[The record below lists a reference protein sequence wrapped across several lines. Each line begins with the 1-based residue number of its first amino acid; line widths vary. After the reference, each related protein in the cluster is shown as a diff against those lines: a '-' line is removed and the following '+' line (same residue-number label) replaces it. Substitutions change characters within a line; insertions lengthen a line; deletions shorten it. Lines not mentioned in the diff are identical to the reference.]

1 MKICT
6 LSSGSKG
13 NCTYVESGSSAVLI
27 DQGLSLREL
36 EKRAAGVGLDLTKVR
51 MIAVTHE
58 HTDHISGLDMLT
70 KKHGTKVV
78 APRTVAARLRGML
91 PGVEDYI
98 EVIRA
103 GESFHIGEA
112 EVRAFRTLHDTDE
125 SVGYRIEAESSFG
138 LCTDLG
144 CLTDEVLEAM
154 SGVELAVIESNYDER
169 MLCDGPYPV
178 YLKRRILSGHGHLS
192 NDEAGKL
199 AVHLAR
205 NGAQSLILGHLS
217 RENNRPELALNAVRT
232 ALREAGETMPGLT
245 FIFVGRMRERHYTAA
260 FEEYFKRLGA
270 FGKPELREIA
280 EERLPEQPSEREIA
294 QALKREAAEI
304 LKAVPKGAYTVALCV
319 EGKAM
324 SSEELA
330 QALEGQA
337 RLCFIIGGSFGL
349 DESVKAA
356 ADLRLSMSRMT
367 FPHHL
372 ARVMLAEQV
381 YRAFTIQNGGRYHK

>member
-1 MKICT
+1 
-6 LSSGSKG
+6 
-13 NCTYVESGSSAVLI
+13 
-27 DQGLSLREL
+27 
-36 EKRAAGVGLDLTKVR
+36 
-51 MIAVTHE
+51 
-58 HTDHISGLDMLT
+58 
-70 KKHGTKVV
+70 
-78 APRTVAARLRGML
+78 
-91 PGVEDYI
+91 
-98 EVIRA
+98 
-103 GESFHIGEA
+103 
-112 EVRAFRTLHDTDE
+112 
-125 SVGYRIEAESSFG
+125 
-138 LCTDLG
+138 
-144 CLTDEVLEAM
+144 
-154 SGVELAVIESNYDER
+154 
-169 MLCDGPYPV
+169 
-178 YLKRRILSGHGHLS
+178 
-192 NDEAGKL
+192 
-199 AVHLAR
+199 
-205 NGAQSLILGHLS
+205 
-217 RENNRPELALNAVRT
+217 
-232 ALREAGETMPGLT
+232 MPGLT

-319 EGKAM
+319 EGKAK

-330 QALEGQA
+330 QALEVQA

>member
-1 MKICT
+1 
-6 LSSGSKG
+6 
-13 NCTYVESGSSAVLI
+13 
-27 DQGLSLREL
+27 
-36 EKRAAGVGLDLTKVR
+36 
-51 MIAVTHE
+51 
-58 HTDHISGLDMLT
+58 
-70 KKHGTKVV
+70 
-78 APRTVAARLRGML
+78 
-91 PGVEDYI
+91 
-98 EVIRA
+98 
-103 GESFHIGEA
+103 
-112 EVRAFRTLHDTDE
+112 
-125 SVGYRIEAESSFG
+125 
-138 LCTDLG
+138 
-144 CLTDEVLEAM
+144 
-154 SGVELAVIESNYDER
+154 
-169 MLCDGPYPV
+169 
-178 YLKRRILSGHGHLS
+178 
-192 NDEAGKL
+192 
-199 AVHLAR
+199 
-205 NGAQSLILGHLS
+205 
-217 RENNRPELALNAVRT
+217 
-232 ALREAGETMPGLT
+232 MPGLT

-330 QALEGQA
+330 QALEAQA

>member
-1 MKICT
+1 
-6 LSSGSKG
+6 
-13 NCTYVESGSSAVLI
+13 
-27 DQGLSLREL
+27 
-36 EKRAAGVGLDLTKVR
+36 
-51 MIAVTHE
+51 
-58 HTDHISGLDMLT
+58 
-70 KKHGTKVV
+70 
-78 APRTVAARLRGML
+78 
-91 PGVEDYI
+91 
-98 EVIRA
+98 
-103 GESFHIGEA
+103 
-112 EVRAFRTLHDTDE
+112 
-125 SVGYRIEAESSFG
+125 
-138 LCTDLG
+138 
-144 CLTDEVLEAM
+144 
-154 SGVELAVIESNYDER
+154 
-169 MLCDGPYPV
+169 
-178 YLKRRILSGHGHLS
+178 
-192 NDEAGKL
+192 
-199 AVHLAR
+199 
-205 NGAQSLILGHLS
+205 
-217 RENNRPELALNAVRT
+217 
-232 ALREAGETMPGLT
+232 MPGLT

-356 ADLRLSMSRMT
+356 ADLWLSMSRMT